1 MIDQME
7 SEGYQMTEN
16 RIRIE
21 DIEMEEK
28 MKKNLQEQVEIPTD
42 VEDKMQDAYRRIY
55 QGVVTMKPAAKKRF
69 PAWAKAAAAAVC
81 VVFAGSVVLVSNP
94 TLAKD
99 LPLIGNI
106 FDEMVKARDAEPY
119 GYKDTTAYQN
129 IKENAQQI
137 QTEQM
142 TAVDQG
148 IKLEVTDAYCDGYDL
163 YFTLGVQDEEG
174 VLGTADGI
182 QLGRAYETTEG
193 KRPVTVTVGEDGE
206 TQVEETD
213 IESLKN
219 RMGPEVI
226 KIDGTYVGANMNI
239 RDIGD
244 GTYVGVIHIDESSL
258 PEKTFAE
265 KFLVELDVDM
275 VESANYG
282 DTSKAPKAVA
292 GEWNLSFEVTK
303 DESKNQ
309 VFDVQA
315 EDQGFAVEKI
325 VQTPSNLHIDFVIPQ
340 EWVEQ
345 NPEIQVIDEDG
356 NFVEK
361 WGGKIGEREDGSQ
374 MREYTLE
381 YSGSRN
387 YTIRVV
393 DKNNSSQDE
402 LLIIT
407 EIPITL

>member
-1 MIDQME
+1 MAVIEEME
-7 SEGYQMTEN
+7 SEGYQMTE
-16 RIRIE
+16 RRTRIE

-28 MKKNLQEQVEIPTD
+28 MKKNLQEQVEIPAD
-42 VEDKMQDAYRRIY
+42 VEDKMQDAYRQIY
-55 QGVVTMKPAAKKRF
+55 QGVVEMKPAAKRRF
-69 PAWAKAAAAAVC
+69 SAWAKVAAAVC
-81 VVFAGSVVLVSNP
+81 VVAAGSVVLVSNP

-106 FDEMVKARDAEPY
+106 FDEMVKARDAETY

-174 VLGTADGI
+174 VLGTADEI
-182 QLGRAYETTEG
+182 RLGSAYETTEG
-193 KRPVTVTVGEDGE
+193 M
-206 TQVEETD
+206 
-213 IESLKN
+213 S
-219 RMGPEVI
+219 PEVI
-226 KIDGTYVGANMNI
+226 KIDGTYIGANMNI

-244 GTYVGVIHIDESSL
+244 GTYVGVIHIDKSFL
-258 PEKTFAE
+258 PEKSFAE

-282 DTSKAPKAVA
+282 DTSKAPKVVA
-292 GEWNLSFEVTK
+292 GEWNLSFEVAK

-315 EDQGFAVEKI
+315 EDQGFVVEKI

-345 NPEIQVIDEDG
+345 NPEIQVIDENG
-356 NFVEK
+356 AFVEK
-361 WGGKIGEREDGSQ
+361 WNGKIEEREDGSQ

-393 DKNNSSQDE
+393 DKNNSSQEE
-402 LLIIT
+402 LSIIT

>member
-7 SEGYQMTEN
+7 SEGYQMTE
-16 RIRIE
+16 RRTRIE

-28 MKKNLQEQVEIPTD
+28 MKKNLQEQVEIPAD
-42 VEDKMQDAYRRIY
+42 VEDKMQDAYRQIY
-55 QGVVTMKPAAKKRF
+55 QGVVEMKPAAKRRF
-69 PAWAKAAAAAVC
+69 SAWAKVAAAVVC
-81 VVFAGSVVLVSNP
+81 VVAAGSVVLVSNP

-174 VLGTADGI
+174 ILGTADGI
-182 QLGRAYETTEG
+182 RLGRAYETTEG
-193 KRPVTVTVGEDGE
+193 
-206 TQVEETD
+206 
-213 IESLKN
+213 
-219 RMGPEVI
+219 MGPEVI

-244 GTYVGVIHIDESSL
+244 GTYVGVIHIDKSFL
-258 PEKTFAE
+258 PEKSFAE

-292 GEWNLSFEVTK
+292 GEWNLSFEVAK

-325 VQTPSNLHIDFVIPQ
+325 VQTPSNLHVDFVIPQ

-345 NPEIQVIDEDG
+345 NPEIQVIDQNG
-356 NFVEK
+356 NLVEK
-361 WGGKIGEREDGSQ
+361 WNGKTEEREDGSQ

-393 DKNNSSQDE
+393 DKNSSSQEE
-402 LLIIT
+402 LSIIT

>member
-1 MIDQME
+1 
-7 SEGYQMTEN
+7 MTER

-28 MKKNLQEQVEIPTD
+28 MKKNLQEQVEIPAD
-42 VEDKMQDAYRRIY
+42 VEDKMQDAYRQIY
-55 QGVVTMKPAAKKRF
+55 QGVVEMKPAAKRRF
-69 PAWAKAAAAAVC
+69 SAWAKVAAAAVC
-81 VVFAGSVVLVSNP
+81 VVAAGSVILVSNP

-182 QLGRAYETTEG
+182 RLGRAYETTEG
-193 KRPVTVTVGEDGE
+193 
-206 TQVEETD
+206 
-213 IESLKN
+213 
-219 RMGPEVI
+219 MGAEII
-226 KIDGTYVGANMNI
+226 KIDGTYIGANMNI
-239 RDIGD
+239 KDIGD
-244 GTYVGVIHIDESSL
+244 GTYVGVIHIDKSSL
-258 PEKTFAE
+258 PEKSFAE

-275 VESANYG
+275 VESTNYG

-292 GEWNLSFEVTK
+292 GEWNLSFEVAK

-315 EDQGFAVEKI
+315 EDQGFVVEKI
-325 VQTPSNLHIDFVIPQ
+325 VQTPSNLHVDFVIPQ

-345 NPEIQVIDEDG
+345 NPEIQVIDQNG
-356 NFVEK
+356 NLVEK
-361 WGGKIGEREDGSQ
+361 WNGKTEEREDGSQ
-374 MREYTLE
+374 MREYTL
-381 YSGSRN
+381 
-387 YTIRVV
+387 
-393 DKNNSSQDE
+393 
-402 LLIIT
+402 
-407 EIPITL
+407 

>member
-1 MIDQME
+1 MIEEME
-7 SEGYQMTEN
+7 SEGYQMTERRN
-16 RIRIE
+16 RIE

-28 MKKNLQEQVEIPTD
+28 MKKNLQEQVEIPAD
-42 VEDKMQDAYRRIY
+42 VEDKMQDAYRQIY
-55 QGVVTMKPAAKKRF
+55 QGVVEIKPAAKRRF
-69 PAWAKAAAAAVC
+69 SAWAKVAAAAVC
-81 VVFAGSVVLVSNP
+81 VVAAGSVVLVSNP

-182 QLGRAYETTEG
+182 QLGRAYET
-193 KRPVTVTVGEDGE
+193 
-206 TQVEETD
+206 
-213 IESLKN
+213 ESLKN
-219 RMGPEVI
+219 RRSFEVI
-226 KIDGTYVGANMNI
+226 KINGTYIGANMNI
-239 RDIGD
+239 KDIGD
-244 GTYVGVIHIDESSL
+244 GTYVGVIHIDKSSL
-258 PEKTFAE
+258 PEKSFAE

-292 GEWNLSFEVTK
+292 GEWNLSFEVAK

-345 NPEIQVIDEDG
+345 NPEIQVIDENG
-356 NFVEK
+356 AFVEK
-361 WGGKIGEREDGSQ
+361 WNGKTEEREDGSQ

-393 DKNNSSQDE
+393 DKNNSSQEE
-402 LLIIT
+402 LSIIT

>member
-1 MIDQME
+1 
-7 SEGYQMTEN
+7 MTE
-16 RIRIE
+16 RRTRIE

-28 MKKNLQEQVEIPTD
+28 MKKNLQEQVEIPAD
-42 VEDKMQDAYRRIY
+42 VEDKMQDAYRQIY
-55 QGVVTMKPAAKKRF
+55 QGVVEMKPAAKRRF
-69 PAWAKAAAAAVC
+69 SAWAKVAAAAVC
-81 VVFAGSVVLVSNP
+81 VVAAGSVILVSNP

-182 QLGRAYETTEG
+182 RLGRAYETTEG
-193 KRPVTVTVGEDGE
+193 
-206 TQVEETD
+206 
-213 IESLKN
+213 
-219 RMGPEVI
+219 MGAEII
-226 KIDGTYVGANMNI
+226 KIDGTYIGANMNI
-239 RDIGD
+239 KDIGD
-244 GTYVGVIHIDESSL
+244 GTYVGVIHIAKSFL
-258 PEKTFAE
+258 PEKSFAE

-275 VESANYG
+275 VESTNYG

-292 GEWNLSFEVTK
+292 GEWNLSFEVAK

-315 EDQGFAVEKI
+315 EDQGFVVEKI
-325 VQTPSNLHIDFVIPQ
+325 VQTPSNLHVDFVIPQ

-345 NPEIQVIDEDG
+345 NPEIQVIDQNG
-356 NFVEK
+356 NLVEK
-361 WGGKIGEREDGSQ
+361 WNGKTEEREDGSQ

-393 DKNNSSQDE
+393 DKNNSSQEE

>member
-1 MIDQME
+1 
-7 SEGYQMTEN
+7 MTE
-16 RIRIE
+16 RRTRIE

-28 MKKNLQEQVEIPTD
+28 MKKNLQEQVEIPAD
-42 VEDKMQDAYRRIY
+42 VEDKMQDAYRQIY
-55 QGVVTMKPAAKKRF
+55 QGVVEMKPATKRRF
-69 PAWAKAAAAAVC
+69 SAWAKAAAAAVC
-81 VVFAGSVVLVSNP
+81 VVAAGSVVLVSNP

-119 GYKDTTAYQN
+119 GYKDTMAYQN

-182 QLGRAYETTEG
+182 QLGRAYET
-193 KRPVTVTVGEDGE
+193 
-206 TQVEETD
+206 
-213 IESLKN
+213 ESLKN
-219 RMGPEVI
+219 RMSFEVI
-226 KIDGTYVGANMNI
+226 KINGTYIGANMNI
-239 RDIGD
+239 KDIGG
-244 GTYVGVIHIDESSL
+244 GTYVGVIHIDQSFL
-258 PEKTFAE
+258 PEKSFAE

-292 GEWNLSFEVTK
+292 GEWNLSFEVAK

-315 EDQGFAVEKI
+315 EDQGFVVEKI

-356 NFVEK
+356 NLVEK
-361 WGGKIGEREDGSQ
+361 WNGEIEEREDGSQ

-402 LLIIT
+402 LSIIT

>member
-1 MIDQME
+1 
-7 SEGYQMTEN
+7 MTE
-16 RIRIE
+16 RRTRIE

-28 MKKNLQEQVEIPTD
+28 MKKNLQEQVEIPAD
-42 VEDKMQDAYRRIY
+42 VEDKMQDAYRQIY
-55 QGVVTMKPAAKKRF
+55 QGVVEMKPAAKRRF
-69 PAWAKAAAAAVC
+69 SAWAKVAAAAVC
-81 VVFAGSVVLVSNP
+81 VVAAGSVILVSNP

-182 QLGRAYETTEG
+182 QLGRAYET
-193 KRPVTVTVGEDGE
+193 
-206 TQVEETD
+206 
-213 IESLKN
+213 ESLKN
-219 RMGPEVI
+219 RMSFEVI
-226 KIDGTYVGANMNI
+226 KINGTYIGANMNI
-239 RDIGD
+239 KDIGD
-244 GTYVGVIHIDESSL
+244 GTYVGVIHIAKSFL
-258 PEKTFAE
+258 PEKSFAE

-275 VESANYG
+275 VESTNYG

-292 GEWNLSFEVTK
+292 GEWNLSFEVAK

-315 EDQGFAVEKI
+315 EDQGFVVEKI

-356 NFVEK
+356 NLVEK
-361 WGGKIGEREDGSQ
+361 WNGKIEEREDGSQ

>member
-1 MIDQME
+1 
-7 SEGYQMTEN
+7 MTE
-16 RIRIE
+16 RRTRIE

-28 MKKNLQEQVEIPTD
+28 MKKNLQEQVEIPAD
-42 VEDKMQDAYRRIY
+42 VEDKMQDAYRQIY
-55 QGVVTMKPAAKKRF
+55 QGVVEMKPATKRRF
-69 PAWAKAAAAAVC
+69 SAWAKAAAAAVC
-81 VVFAGSVVLVSNP
+81 VVAAGSVVLVSNP

-119 GYKDTTAYQN
+119 GYKDTMAYQN

-182 QLGRAYETTEG
+182 QLGRAYET
-193 KRPVTVTVGEDGE
+193 
-206 TQVEETD
+206 
-213 IESLKN
+213 ESLKN
-219 RMGPEVI
+219 RMSFEVI
-226 KIDGTYVGANMNI
+226 KINGTYIGANMNI
-239 RDIGD
+239 KDIGG
-244 GTYVGVIHIDESSL
+244 GTYVGVIHIDKSFL
-258 PEKTFAE
+258 PEKSFAE

-292 GEWNLSFEVTK
+292 GEWNLSFEVAK

-315 EDQGFAVEKI
+315 EDQGFVVEKI

-356 NFVEK
+356 NLVEK
-361 WGGKIGEREDGSQ
+361 WNGEIEEREDGSQ

-402 LLIIT
+402 LSIIT

>member
-1 MIDQME
+1 M
-7 SEGYQMTEN
+7 
-16 RIRIE
+16 
-21 DIEMEEK
+21 
-28 MKKNLQEQVEIPTD
+28 
-42 VEDKMQDAYRRIY
+42 
-55 QGVVTMKPAAKKRF
+55 
-69 PAWAKAAAAAVC
+69 
-81 VVFAGSVVLVSNP
+81 
-94 TLAKD
+94 
-99 LPLIGNI
+99 
-106 FDEMVKARDAEPY
+106 
-119 GYKDTTAYQN
+119 
-129 IKENAQQI
+129 
-137 QTEQM
+137 
-142 TAVDQG
+142 DQG

-174 VLGTADGI
+174 LLGTADGI
-182 QLGRAYETTEG
+182 RLGRAYETTEG

-244 GTYVGVIHIDESSL
+244 GTYVGVIHIDESPL

-275 VESANYG
+275 VESVNYG
-282 DTSKAPKAVA
+282 DTSKAPKTVA
-292 GEWNLSFEVTK
+292 GEWNLSFEVAK

-315 EDQGFAVEKI
+315 EDQGFVVEKI

-340 EWVEQ
+340 EWV
-345 NPEIQVIDEDG
+345 
-356 NFVEK
+356 
-361 WGGKIGEREDGSQ
+361 GKIEEREDGSQ

-402 LLIIT
+402 LSIIT

>member
-1 MIDQME
+1 MIEEME
-7 SEGYQMTEN
+7 SEGYQMTE
-16 RIRIE
+16 RRTRIE

-28 MKKNLQEQVEIPTD
+28 MKKNLQEQVEIPAD
-42 VEDKMQDAYRRIY
+42 VEDKMQDAYRQIY
-55 QGVVTMKPAAKKRF
+55 QGVVEMKPAAKRRF
-69 PAWAKAAAAAVC
+69 SAWAKVAAAAVC
-81 VVFAGSVVLVSNP
+81 VVAAGSVVLVSNP

-174 VLGTADGI
+174 VLGTADEI
-182 QLGRAYETTEG
+182 RLGRAYETTEG
-193 KRPVTVTVGEDGE
+193 M
-206 TQVEETD
+206 
-213 IESLKN
+213 S
-219 RMGPEVI
+219 PEVI
-226 KIDGTYVGANMNI
+226 KIDGTYIGANMNI

-244 GTYVGVIHIDESSL
+244 GTYVGVIHIDKSSL
-258 PEKTFAE
+258 PEKSFAE

-275 VESANYG
+275 VESADYG

-292 GEWNLSFEVTK
+292 GEWNLSFEVAK

-345 NPEIQVIDEDG
+345 NPEIQVIDENG
-356 NFVEK
+356 AFVEK
-361 WGGKIGEREDGSQ
+361 WNGKIEEREDGSQ

-393 DKNNSSQDE
+393 DKNNSSQEE
-402 LLIIT
+402 LSIIT

>member
-1 MIDQME
+1 MIEEME
-7 SEGYQMTEN
+7 SEGYQMTE
-16 RIRIE
+16 RRTRIE

-28 MKKNLQEQVEIPTD
+28 MKKNLQEQVEIPAD

-182 QLGRAYETTEG
+182 QLGRAYET
-193 KRPVTVTVGEDGE
+193 
-206 TQVEETD
+206 
-213 IESLKN
+213 ESLKN
-219 RMGPEVI
+219 RRSFEVI
-226 KIDGTYVGANMNI
+226 KINGTYIGANMNI
-239 RDIGD
+239 KDIGD
-244 GTYVGVIHIDESSL
+244 GTYVGVIHIDKSSL
-258 PEKTFAE
+258 PEKSFAE
-265 KFLVELDVDM
+265 KFFVELDVDM
-275 VESANYG
+275 VESADYG

-292 GEWNLSFEVTK
+292 GEWNLSFEVAK

-325 VQTPSNLHIDFVIPQ
+325 VQTPSNLHVDFVIPQ

-345 NPEIQVIDEDG
+345 NPEIQVIDQNG
-356 NFVEK
+356 NLVEK
-361 WGGKIGEREDGSQ
+361 WNGKTEEREDGSQ

-393 DKNNSSQDE
+393 DKNNSSQEE
-402 LLIIT
+402 LSIIT